1 MLSRLTPVGRMTL
14 TVAIVAGL
22 FGIYK
27 LLESQGFIGSKTTSE
42 STVINKIDL
51 PDAPKNASTSVATMP
66 LPSNRPAAVGT
77 PEVRW
82 LMWAWN
88 AQMGALLANGGA
100 QTTEGSIMASKKVN
114 LKITR
119 QDDVSQM
126 QANLIKFAQE
136 YKANPANATS
146 GAHFVTIMGDG
157 AAAFLAGV
165 NPQLEKLGADYR
177 AQIVYTCG
185 RSMGED
191 KFMGPAA
198 WKQNPQAAKGGVCTA
213 VLRDGDWN
221 IVIKWCS
228 DNGIPVNSDETTYD
242 PDAMNFIAADTYLDA
257 SEKYINGYTEDREVV
272 KVGKRTGEKKKITVT
287 AVTTWTPGD
296 VMVAQKKGG
305 LVSIV
310 STREYRSQMPCVLIG
325 IKKWMEDNR
334 TTVENMIDG
343 ISMGGDQVKSF
354 SPCLKKAA
362 EISAAVYKEESGDYW
377 EKYYTGVV
385 ETDKQGLQVDLGGS
399 RVNNLADNMEMFG
412 LNSGS
417 TNIVKIVYSTFGDI
431 VKKLYPK
438 LVPSYPAADDIIN
451 VSFLRNVAS
460 KSGGKMASGDQ
471 TKFDADDNI
480 RQTVSKK
487 SWSIEFDNGK
497 STFTPSTIS
506 SLNQLFNDLVIASNL
521 KVEVH
526 GHTDNVGNFEENMK
540 LSERRAFAI
549 KEWLEKKSATNFPE
563 GRISIKA
570 HGSSNPL
577 VPNETAEGRAK
588 NRRVEIIMGN

>member
-1 MLSRLTPVGRMTL
+1 MLSRLTPVGRLSITL
-14 TVAIVAGL
+14 GIVLGL
-22 FGIYK
+22 FGGYK
-27 LLESQGFIGSKTTSE
+27 LLQNNGLIGSRSTSE

-51 PDAPKNASTSVATMP
+51 PDAPKNAGSSVATIP
-66 LPSNRPAAVGT
+66 LPSNKPANVGT

-114 LKITR
+114 LKISR

-126 QANLIKFAQE
+126 QANLIKLAQE
-136 YKANPANATS
+136 YKENPSNATG

-185 RSMGED
+185 RSLGED

-198 WKQNPQAAKGGVCTA
+198 WKQNPQLAKGGVCTA

-228 DNGIPVNSDETTYD
+228 DNGIAVNADETTYD

-257 SEKYINGYTEDREVV
+257 SEKYINGYTEERDEV
-272 KVGKRTGEKKKITVT
+272 KAGKRTGSRKKITVT

-310 STREYRSQMPCVLIG
+310 STKEYRSQMPCVLIG

-334 TTVENMIDG
+334 STVENMIQAIG
-343 ISMGGDQVKSF
+343 MGGDQVKSF

-362 EISAAVYKEESGDYW
+362 EISAAVYKEENADYW
-377 EKYYTGVV
+377 EKYYTGTV
-385 ETDKQGLQVDLGGS
+385 ESDKQGIPVELGGS
-399 RVNNLADNMEMFG
+399 RVNNLADNLEMFG
-412 LNSGS
+412 INTGS
-417 TNIVKIVYSTFGDI
+417 TNIVKIVYTTFGDI

-438 LVPSYPAADDIIN
+438 LVPSYPAADDVIN

-460 KSGGKMASGDQ
+460 KAGGNIASADE
-471 TKFDADDNI
+471 TKFNSDDNI

-497 STFTPSTIS
+497 STFTSSAMST
-506 SLNQLFNDLVIASNL
+506 LNRLFEDLVIASSL

-526 GHTDNVGNFEENMK
+526 GHTDNVGNFDENMK

-549 KEWLEKKSATNFPE
+549 KDWLEKKSPTNFPE
-563 GRISIKA
+563 GRISVKA
-570 HGSSNPL
+570 HGSSNPA

>member
-1 MLSRLTPVGRMTL
+1 MLSRLTPVGRLSVTL
-14 TVAIVAGL
+14 AIVLGL
-22 FGIYK
+22 FGGYK
-27 LLESQGFIGSKTTSE
+27 LLQSNGLIGSRSTSE

-51 PDAPKNASTSVATMP
+51 PDAPKNAGSSVATIP
-66 LPSNRPAAVGT
+66 LPSNRPANVGT

-82 LMWAWN
+82 LLWAWN
-88 AQMGALLANGGA
+88 AQMGALLANGGG

-114 LKITR
+114 LKISR

-126 QANLIKFAQE
+126 QANLIKLAQE
-136 YKANPANATS
+136 YKANPSNATG

-165 NPQLEKLGADYR
+165 NPQLEKLGAEYR

-185 RSMGED
+185 RSLGED

-198 WKQNPQAAKGGVCTA
+198 WKQNPQLAKGGVCTA

-228 DNGIPVNSDETTYD
+228 DNGIPVNADETTYD

-257 SEKYINGYTEDREVV
+257 SEKYINGYTEERDEV
-272 KVGKRTGEKKKITVT
+272 KAGKRTGSRKKITVT

-310 STREYRSQMPCVLIG
+310 STKEYRSQMPCVLIG

-334 TTVENMIDG
+334 STVENMIQAIG
-343 ISMGGDQVKSF
+343 IGGDQVKSF
-354 SPCLKKAA
+354 SPSLKKAA
-362 EISAAVYKEESGDYW
+362 EISAAVYKEENADYW
-377 EKYYTGVV
+377 EKYYTGTV
-385 ETDKQGLQVDLGGS
+385 ESDKQGIPVELGGS
-399 RVNNLADNMEMFG
+399 RVNNLADNLEMFG
-412 LNSGS
+412 INTGS
-417 TNIVKIVYSTFGDI
+417 TNIVKIVYTTFGDI

-438 LVPSYPAADDIIN
+438 LVPSYPAADDVIN

-460 KSGGKMASGDQ
+460 KAGGNMASADE
-471 TKFDADDNI
+471 TKFNSDDNI

-497 STFTPSTIS
+497 STFTPSATS
-506 SLNQLFNDLVIASNL
+506 ALNRLFEDLVIASSL

-549 KEWLEKKSATNFPE
+549 KDWLEKKSATNFPE

-570 HGSSNPL
+570 HGSSNPA

>member
-1 MLSRLTPVGRMTL
+1 MLSRLTPIGRMSIAI
-14 TVAIVAGL
+14 AIVLGL

-27 LLESQGFIGSKTTSE
+27 TLSNSGIIGSKSTSE

-66 LPSNRPAAVGT
+66 LPSNRPANLST

-126 QANLIKFAQE
+126 QANLLKFAQQ
-136 YKANPANATS
+136 YKSNPANATG

-157 AAAFLAGV
+157 AAAFLTGV

-177 AQIVYTCG
+177 AQIIYTCG
-185 RSMGED
+185 RSLGED

-198 WKQNPQAAKGGVCTA
+198 WKQNPQLAKGGVCTA

-221 IVIKWCS
+221 IVIKWCA
-228 DNGIPVNSDETTYD
+228 DNGIPVNADETTYD

-257 SEKYINGYTEDREVV
+257 SEKYINGYSEDRDEVRG
-272 KVGKRTGEKKKITVT
+272 GKRTGKKSKVNVT

-305 LVSIV
+305 LISIV

-334 TTVENMIDG
+334 PTVNNLIEG
-343 ISMGGDQVKSF
+343 IAIGGDQVKSF
-354 SPCLKKAA
+354 SPSLKKAA
-362 EISAAVYKEESGDYW
+362 EISAAVYKEETGEYW

-385 ETDKQGLQVDLGGS
+385 ETDKQGLQVELGGS
-399 RVNNLADNMEMFG
+399 RVNNLADNLEMFG
-412 LNSGS
+412 INAGS
-417 TNIVKIVYSTFGDI
+417 TNIVKIVYTTFGDI

-438 LVPSYPAADDIIN
+438 LVPTYPAADDVVN
-451 VSFLRNVAS
+451 VSFLREVAA
-460 KSGGKMASGDQ
+460 KSGGKMASADQ
-471 TKFDADDNI
+471 TSFNADDNI

-497 STFTPSTIS
+497 STFTPSAATA
-506 SLNQLFNDLVIASNL
+506 LNQLFNDLVIASNL

-526 GHTDNVGNFEENMK
+526 GHTDNTGNFEENMK

-549 KEWLEKKSATNFPE
+549 KQWLEKKSATNFPD

-577 VPNETAEGRAK
+577 VPNETVEGRAK

>member
-1 MLSRLTPVGRMTL
+1 MLSRLTPVGRMTIAI
-14 TVAIVAGL
+14 AIVLGL
-22 FGIYK
+22 FGLYK
-27 LLESQGFIGSKTTSE
+27 TLSNSGIIGSKSTSE

-51 PDAPKNASTSVATMP
+51 PDAPKNASTSVVTMP
-66 LPSNRPAAVGT
+66 LPSNRPATIAT

-88 AQMGALLANGGA
+88 AQMGALFANGGA
-100 QTTEGSIMASKKVN
+100 QTTEGSIMAAKKVN

-126 QANLIKFAQE
+126 QANLLKFAQQ
-136 YKANPANATS
+136 YKANPASATE
-146 GAHFVTIMGDG
+146 GAHFITIMGDG

-177 AQIVYTCG
+177 AQIIYTCG
-185 RSMGED
+185 RSLGED

-198 WKQNPQAAKGGVCTA
+198 WKQNPQLAKGGVCTA

-221 IVIKWCS
+221 IVIKWCA
-228 DNGIPVNSDETTYD
+228 DNGIPVNADETTYD
-242 PDAMNFIAADTYLDA
+242 PEAMNFIAADTYLDA
-257 SEKYINGYTEDREVV
+257 SEKYINGYSEERDEVRG
-272 KVGKRTGEKKKITVT
+272 GKRTGNKSKVNVT

-325 IKKWMEDNR
+325 IKKWMEENR
-334 TTVENMIDG
+334 TTVNNLIEG
-343 ISMGGDQVKSF
+343 IAMGGDQVKSF

-362 EISAAVYKEESGDYW
+362 EISAAVYKEETGEYW

-385 ETDKQGLQVDLGGS
+385 EADKQGLQVELGGS
-399 RVNNLADNMEMFG
+399 RVNNLADNLEMFG
-412 LNSGS
+412 INTGS
-417 TNIVKIVYSTFGDI
+417 TNIVKIVYTTFGDI

-451 VSFLRNVAS
+451 VSFLREVAS
-460 KSGGKMASGDQ
+460 KSGGNMASADK
-471 TKFDADDNI
+471 TSFNADDNI
-480 RQTVSKK
+480 RQAVSKK

-497 STFTPSTIS
+497 STFTPSATTA
-506 SLNQLFNDLVIASNL
+506 LNQLFNDLVIASNL

-526 GHTDNVGNFEENMK
+526 GHTDNTGNFEENMK

-549 KEWLEKKSATNFPE
+549 KEWLEKKSATNFPD

>member
-1 MLSRLTPVGRMTL
+1 MLSRLTPVGRLSVTI
-14 TVAIVAGL
+14 AIVLGL
-22 FGIYK
+22 FGGYK
-27 LLESQGFIGSKTTSE
+27 LLQSNGLIGSRSTSE

-51 PDAPKNASTSVATMP
+51 PDAPKNASSSVATIP
-66 LPSNRPAAVGT
+66 LPSNKPANVGT

-114 LKITR
+114 LKISR

-126 QANLIKFAQE
+126 QANLIKLAQE
-136 YKANPANATS
+136 YKENPSNATG

-185 RSMGED
+185 RSLGED

-198 WKQNPQAAKGGVCTA
+198 WKQNPQLAKGGVCTA

-228 DNGIPVNSDETTYD
+228 DNGIPVNADETTYD

-257 SEKYINGYTEDREVV
+257 SEKYINGYTEERDEV
-272 KVGKRTGEKKKITVT
+272 KAGKRTGSRKKITVT

-310 STREYRSQMPCVLIG
+310 STKEYRSQMPCVLIG

-334 TTVENMIDG
+334 STVENMIQAIG
-343 ISMGGDQVKSF
+343 MGGDQVKSF
-354 SPCLKKAA
+354 STSLKKAA
-362 EISAAVYKEESGDYW
+362 EISAAVYKEENADYW
-377 EKYYTGVV
+377 EKYYTGTV
-385 ETDKQGLQVDLGGS
+385 ESDKQGILVELGGS
-399 RVNNLADNMEMFG
+399 RVNNLADNLEMFG
-412 LNSGS
+412 INTGS
-417 TNIVKIVYSTFGDI
+417 TNIVKIVYTTFGDI

-438 LVPSYPAADDIIN
+438 LVPSYPAADDVIN

-460 KSGGKMASGDQ
+460 KAGGNMASADE
-471 TKFDADDNI
+471 TKFNSDDNI

-497 STFTPSTIS
+497 STFTPSATS
-506 SLNQLFNDLVIASNL
+506 ALNRLFEDLVIASSL

-526 GHTDNVGNFEENMK
+526 GHTDNVGNFDENMK

-549 KEWLEKKSATNFPE
+549 KDWLERKSPTNFPE
-563 GRISIKA
+563 GRISVKA
-570 HGSSNPL
+570 HGSSNPA

>member
-1 MLSRLTPVGRMTL
+1 MLSRLTPVGRLTL
-14 TVAIVAGL
+14 TLAIVAGL
-22 FGIYK
+22 FGGYK
-27 LLESQGFIGSKTTSE
+27 YFESKGMFGSRATSE

-51 PDAPKNASTSVATMP
+51 PDAPKNASTSVATLP
-66 LPSNRPAAVGT
+66 LPSDRPANVGT

-88 AQMGALLANGGA
+88 AQMGAIYANGGA

-114 LKITR
+114 LKLTR

-126 QANLIKFAQE
+126 QANLIKFAQQ
-136 YKANPANATS
+136 YKDNPAKATD

-185 RSMGED
+185 RSLGED

-198 WKQNPQAAKGGVCTA
+198 WKQNPQLAKGGVCTA

-228 DNGIPVNSDETTYD
+228 DNGIPVNADETTYD

-257 SEKYINGYTEDREVV
+257 SEKYINGYTEERDEV
-272 KVGKRTGEKKKITVT
+272 KGGKRTGSKKKIAVT

-325 IKKWMEDNR
+325 IKKWMDDNSK
-334 TTVENMIDG
+334 TVENMIEA
-343 ISMGGDQVKSF
+343 IAIGGDQVKSF

-362 EISAAVYKEESGDYW
+362 EISAAVYKEETGDYW

-385 ETDKQGLQVDLGGS
+385 ESDKQGLQVELGGS
-399 RVNNLADNMEMFG
+399 RVTNLADNLEMFG
-412 LNSGS
+412 INTGS
-417 TNIVKIVYSTFGDI
+417 TNIVKIVYTTFGDI

-438 LVPSYPAADDIIN
+438 LVPSYPAAEDVIN
-451 VSFLRNVAS
+451 TSFLKNVAS
-460 KSGGKMASGDQ
+460 KAGSNIASADQ
-471 TKFDADDNI
+471 TKFNADDNI

-497 STFTPSTIS
+497 SSFTPSAMS
-506 SLNQLFNDLVIASNL
+506 ALNQLFNDLVIASNL

-526 GHTDNVGNFEENMK
+526 GHTDNTGNFDENMK

-549 KEWLEKKSATNFPE
+549 KDWLEKKSSTNFPD

>member
-1 MLSRLTPVGRMTL
+1 MLSRLTPVGRL
-14 TVAIVAGL
+14 TVTIAIVLGL
-22 FGIYK
+22 FGVYK
-27 LLESQGFIGSKTTSE
+27 YLSGSGLIGSKATSE

-66 LPSNRPAAVGT
+66 LPSNRPANIAT

-82 LMWAWN
+82 MMWAWN

-126 QANLIKFAQE
+126 QANLIKFASQ
-136 YKANPANATS
+136 YKSNPATATE
-146 GAHFVTIMGDG
+146 GTHFVSIMGDG

-185 RSMGED
+185 RSLGED

-198 WKQNPQAAKGGVCTA
+198 WKQNPQLAKGGVCTA

-221 IVIKWCS
+221 IVIKWCA
-228 DNGIPVNSDETTYD
+228 DNGIPVNADETTYD
-242 PDAMNFIAADTYLDA
+242 PEAMNFIAADTYLDA
-257 SEKYINGYTEDREVV
+257 AEKYINGYSEEREEV
-272 KVGKRTGEKKKITVT
+272 KSGKRTGAKRKIGVT

-334 TTVENMIDG
+334 STVNKLLEG
-343 ISMGGDQVKSF
+343 IAMGGDQVKSF

-362 EISAAVYKEESGDYW
+362 EISAAVYKEESGEYW

-385 ETDKQGLQVDLGGS
+385 ETDKQGLQVELGGS
-399 RVNNLADNMEMFG
+399 RVNNLADNLEMFG
-412 LNSGS
+412 INTGS
-417 TNIVKIVYSTFGDI
+417 TNIVKIVYTTFGDI

-438 LVPSYPAADDIIN
+438 LVPTYPAADDIIN
-451 VSFLRNVAS
+451 VSFLRDIAS
-460 KSGGKMASGDQ
+460 KSGGNMASADQ
-471 TKFDADDNI
+471 TKFNADDNI

-487 SWSIEFDNGK
+487 SWSIEFENGK
-497 STFTPSTIS
+497 STFTPSAQS
-506 SLNQLFNDLVIASNL
+506 ALNQLFNDLVIASNL
-521 KVEVH
+521 KVEVN

-549 KEWLEKKSATNFPE
+549 KEWLEKKSATNFPD

-570 HGSSNPL
+570 HGSANPL

>member
-1 MLSRLTPVGRMTL
+1 MLSRLTPIGRMS
-14 TVAIVAGL
+14 VAIAIVLGL
-22 FGIYK
+22 FGVYK
-27 LLESQGFIGSKTTSE
+27 TLSNSGIIGSKTTGE

-66 LPSNRPAAVGT
+66 LPSNRPATIAT
-77 PEVRW
+77 PQVRW

-88 AQMGALLANGGA
+88 AQMGALFANGGA
-100 QTTEGSIMASKKVN
+100 QTTEGSIMAAKKVN

-126 QANLIKFAQE
+126 QANLLKFAQQ
-136 YKANPANATS
+136 YKANPASATE
-146 GAHFVTIMGDG
+146 GAHFITIMGDG

-177 AQIVYTCG
+177 AQIIYTCG
-185 RSMGED
+185 RSLGED

-198 WKQNPQAAKGGVCTA
+198 WKQNPQLAKGGVCTA

-221 IVIKWCS
+221 IVIKWCA
-228 DNGIPVNSDETTYD
+228 DNGIPVNADETTYD
-242 PDAMNFIAADTYLDA
+242 PEAMNFIAADTYLDA
-257 SEKYINGYTEDREVV
+257 SEKYINGYSEERDEVRG
-272 KVGKRTGEKKKITVT
+272 GKRTGNKSKVNVT

-325 IKKWMEDNR
+325 IKKWMEENR
-334 TTVENMIDG
+334 STVNNLIEG
-343 ISMGGDQVKSF
+343 IAMGGDQVKSF

-362 EISAAVYKEESGDYW
+362 EISAAVYKEETGEYW

-385 ETDKQGLQVDLGGS
+385 EADKQGLQVELGGS
-399 RVNNLADNMEMFG
+399 RVNNLADNLEMFG
-412 LNSGS
+412 INTGS
-417 TNIVKIVYSTFGDI
+417 TNIVKIVYTTFGDI

-451 VSFLRNVAS
+451 VSFLREVAS
-460 KSGGKMASGDQ
+460 KSGGNIASADK
-471 TKFDADDNI
+471 TSFNADDNI
-480 RQTVSKK
+480 RQAVSKK

-497 STFTPSTIS
+497 STFTPSATTG
-506 SLNQLFNDLVIASNL
+506 LNQLFNDLVIASNL

-526 GHTDNVGNFEENMK
+526 GHTDNTGNFEENMK

-549 KEWLEKKSATNFPE
+549 KEWLEKKSATNFPD

>member
-1 MLSRLTPVGRMTL
+1 MLSRLTPIGRMSIAI
-14 TVAIVAGL
+14 AIVLGL

-27 LLESQGFIGSKTTSE
+27 TLSNSGIIGSKATSE

-66 LPSNRPAAVGT
+66 LPSNRPANLST

-100 QTTEGSIMASKKVN
+100 QTTEGSIMAAKKVN

-126 QANLIKFAQE
+126 QANLLKFAQQ
-136 YKANPANATS
+136 YKANPANATE

-185 RSMGED
+185 RSLGED

-198 WKQNPQAAKGGVCTA
+198 WKQNPQLAKGGVCTA

-221 IVIKWCS
+221 IVIKWCA
-228 DNGIPVNSDETTYD
+228 DNGIPVNADETTYD
-242 PDAMNFIAADTYLDA
+242 PEAMNFIAADTYLDA
-257 SEKYINGYTEDREVV
+257 AEKYINGYSEERDEVRG
-272 KVGKRTGEKKKITVT
+272 GKRTGTKSKVGVT

-310 STREYRSQMPCVLIG
+310 STKEYRSQMPCVLIG
-325 IKKWMEDNR
+325 IKKWMEENR
-334 TTVENMIDG
+334 PTVNNLIEG
-343 ISMGGDQVKSF
+343 IAMGGDQVKSF

-362 EISAAVYKEESGDYW
+362 EISAAVYKEETGEYW
-377 EKYYTGVV
+377 EKYYTGTV
-385 ETDKQGLQVDLGGS
+385 ETDKKGLQVELGGS
-399 RVNNLADNMEMFG
+399 RVNNLADNLEMFG
-412 LNSGS
+412 INTGS
-417 TNIVKIVYSTFGDI
+417 TNIVKIVYTTFGDI

-438 LVPSYPAADDIIN
+438 LVPTYPAADDIIN
-451 VSFLRNVAS
+451 VSFLRDVAS
-460 KSGGKMASGDQ
+460 KSGGNMASADQ
-471 TKFDADDNI
+471 TSFNADDNI
-480 RQTVSKK
+480 RQAVSKK

-497 STFTPSTIS
+497 STFTPSATTG
-506 SLNQLFNDLVIASNL
+506 LNQLFNDLVIASNL

-549 KEWLEKKSATNFPE
+549 KEWLEKKSATNFPD

>member
-1 MLSRLTPVGRMTL
+1 MLSRLTPIGRL
-14 TVAIVAGL
+14 TVTIAIVLGL
-22 FGIYK
+22 FGVYK
-27 LLESQGFIGSKTTSE
+27 YLSGSGIIGAKATSE

-66 LPSNRPAAVGT
+66 LPSNRPANIAT

-82 LMWAWN
+82 MMWAWN

-100 QTTEGSIMASKKVN
+100 QTTEGSIMAAKKVN

-126 QANLIKFAQE
+126 QANLIKFASQ
-136 YKANPANATS
+136 YKANPATATE
-146 GAHFVTIMGDG
+146 GTHFVSIMGDG

-185 RSMGED
+185 RSLGED

-198 WKQNPQAAKGGVCTA
+198 WKQNPQLAKGGVCTA

-221 IVIKWCS
+221 IVIKWCA
-228 DNGIPVNSDETTYD
+228 DNGIPVNADETTYD
-242 PDAMNFIAADTYLDA
+242 PEAMNFIAADTYLDA
-257 SEKYINGYTEDREVV
+257 SEKYINGYSEEREEV
-272 KVGKRTGEKKKITVT
+272 KSGKRTGAKRKIGVT

-334 TTVENMIDG
+334 STVGNLLEG
-343 ISMGGDQVKSF
+343 IAMGGDQVKSF

-362 EISAAVYKEESGDYW
+362 EISAAVYKEESGEYW

-385 ETDKQGLQVDLGGS
+385 ESDKQGLQVELGGS
-399 RVNNLADNMEMFG
+399 RVNNLADNLEMFG
-412 LNSGS
+412 INTGS
-417 TNIVKIVYSTFGDI
+417 TNIVKIVYTTFGDI

-438 LVPSYPAADDIIN
+438 LVPTYPAADDIIN
-451 VSFLRNVAS
+451 VSFLRDIAS
-460 KSGGKMASGDQ
+460 KSGGNMASADQ
-471 TKFDADDNI
+471 TKFNADDNI
-480 RQTVSKK
+480 RQAVSKK
-487 SWSIEFDNGK
+487 SWSIEFENGK
-497 STFTPSTIS
+497 SAFTPSAQS
-506 SLNQLFNDLVIASNL
+506 ALNQLFNDLVIASNL
-521 KVEVH
+521 KVEVN

-549 KEWLEKKSATNFPE
+549 KEWLEKKSATNFPD

-570 HGSSNPL
+570 HGSANPL
-577 VPNETAEGRAK
+577 VPNETVEGRAK

>member
-1 MLSRLTPVGRMTL
+1 MLSRLTPIGRMS
-14 TVAIVAGL
+14 VAIAIVLGL

-27 LLESQGFIGSKTTSE
+27 TLSNSGIIGSKSTSE

-66 LPSNRPAAVGT
+66 LPSNRPANLST

-100 QTTEGSIMASKKVN
+100 ETTEGSIMAAKKVN

-126 QANLIKFAQE
+126 QANLLKFAQQ
-136 YKANPANATS
+136 YKANPASATE

-165 NPQLEKLGADYR
+165 NPQLEKLGTEYR

-185 RSMGED
+185 RSLGED

-198 WKQNPQAAKGGVCTA
+198 WKQNPQLAKGGVCTA

-221 IVIKWCS
+221 IVIKWCA
-228 DNGIPVNSDETTYD
+228 DNGIPVNADETTYD
-242 PDAMNFIAADTYLDA
+242 PEAMNFIAADTYLDA
-257 SEKYINGYTEDREVV
+257 AEKYINGYSEERDEVRG
-272 KVGKRTGEKKKITVT
+272 GKRTGTKSKVGVT

-310 STREYRSQMPCVLIG
+310 STKEYRSQMPCVLIG
-325 IKKWMEDNR
+325 IKKWMEENR
-334 TTVENMIDG
+334 PTVNNLIEG
-343 ISMGGDQVKSF
+343 IAMGGDQVKSF

-362 EISAAVYKEESGDYW
+362 EISAAVYKEETGEYW
-377 EKYYTGVV
+377 EKYYTGTV
-385 ETDKQGLQVDLGGS
+385 ETDKKGLQVELGGS
-399 RVNNLADNMEMFG
+399 RVNNLADNLEMFG
-412 LNSGS
+412 INTGS
-417 TNIVKIVYSTFGDI
+417 TNIVKIVYTTFGDI

-438 LVPSYPAADDIIN
+438 LVPTYPAADDIIN
-451 VSFLRNVAS
+451 VSFLRDVAS
-460 KSGGKMASGDQ
+460 KSGGNMASADQ
-471 TKFDADDNI
+471 TTFNADDNI
-480 RQTVSKK
+480 RQAVSKK

-497 STFTPSTIS
+497 STFTPSATTA
-506 SLNQLFNDLVIASNL
+506 LNQLFNDLVIASNL

-549 KEWLEKKSATNFPE
+549 KEWLEKKSATNFPD

-577 VPNETAEGRAK
+577 VPNETVEGRAK